1 VAAAFFRGFRR
12 ICAAE
17 PAPGNESGTV
27 DPADVAR
34 FAAGAGAWWDADGP
48 FAPLHKFNPAR
59 LGFIRRE
66 AARLLHLDQ
75 GKARPFD
82 GLAVLDVGC
91 GGGLLAE
98 PLSRLGARVTGIDAS
113 EPGLTVARDHAQAAG
128 LAIEYRAIA
137 AEALAA
143 EGRVFDMVVASEV
156 IEHVAD
162 RALFAASL
170 AALVR
175 PGGVLVLT
183 TLNRTAA
190 SLLLGKVA
198 AEYLLG
204 WVPRGTH
211 DWRKFMRP
219 GELEALFL
227 GHGVR
232 MEAFTGFVYDPLTDS
247 FRESVNDRINYA
259 VAGIRD

>member
-1 VAAAFFRGFRR
+1 MSCPVCDAEVKTHAYECAVAPYKGKVLKGYRCTGCDFVQMPENIGGFSKVVSNATLEGSLRNFRNANDERPGREFYMAEMGMDIVGVEAPSVTFFG
-12 ICAAE
+12 
-17 PAPGNESGTV
+17 SGLNTDHRWVKSKYPKATTKLV
-27 DPADVAR
+27 DLENMQ
-34 FAAGAGAWWDADGP
+34 G
-48 FAPLHKFNPAR
+48 
-59 LGFIRRE
+59 
-66 AARLLHLDQ
+66 LDS
-75 GKARPFD
+75 F
-82 GLAVLDVGC
+82 
-91 GGGLLAE
+91 E
-98 PLSRLGARVTGIDAS
+98 TI
-113 EPGLTVARDHAQAAG
+113 
-128 LAIEYRAIA
+128 
-137 AEALAA
+137 AEATPSD
-143 EGRVFDMVVASEV
+143 VIVASEV

-170 AALVR
+170 VALVR